1 MHNLPTGSA
10 EMGEKTAELI
20 RNYFS
25 FWCSNNGEK
34 ELSDVLEA
42 RECQSLC
49 QDISSS
55 DLRHDHKIA
64 EKIEM
69 FLIATMQIWE
79 WVSISFLVAIKYGET
94 LNWSRCIN

>member
-1 MHNLPTGSA
+1 M
-10 EMGEKTAELI
+10 
-20 RNYFS
+20 
-25 FWCSNNGEK
+25 
-34 ELSDVLEA
+34 LEA

-69 FLIATMQIWE
+69 FLIATMQI
-79 WVSISFLVAIKYGET
+79 
-94 LNWSRCIN
+94 